1 MMMMMTTTISAM
13 PTPRFSESLEELR
26 VVLAASLALEPAVN
40 AAGEAILASLRQ
52 GGKLLTCGNGGSAA
66 DALHLAEEL
75 VGRYRVER
83 RALPAIC
90 LNSDVT
96 ALTCI
101 ANDYGY
107 NAIFARQVEA
117 LGRAGDVLVGFSTS
131 GNSANV
137 LAAFAAAKARGVI
150 TVLLSGKDG
159 GKARSQCDHA
169 LVVPSATTARIQE
182 VHTLILH
189 QWLEAIDDADWS
201 AL

>member
-1 MMMMMTTTISAM
+1 MTTTISAM

-26 VVLAASLALEPAVN
+26 AVLATSLALEPAVN
-40 AAGEAILASLRQ
+40 ATGEAILSSLRH

-117 LGRAGDVLVGFSTS
+117 LGRPGDVLVGFSTS

-150 TVLLSGKDG
+150 TILLSGKDG
-159 GKARSQCDHA
+159 GQARAHCDHA

-189 QWLEAIDDADWS
+189 QWLEAIDDADWTPLS
-201 AL
+201 A